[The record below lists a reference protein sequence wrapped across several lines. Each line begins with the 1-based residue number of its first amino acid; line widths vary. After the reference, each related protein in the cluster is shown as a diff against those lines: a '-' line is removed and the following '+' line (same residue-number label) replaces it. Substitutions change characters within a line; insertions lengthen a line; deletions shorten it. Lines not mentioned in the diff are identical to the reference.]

1 VDRFILANIFKK
13 QCKKLEHHPLAHRH
27 ARSQALQ
34 TFTLTS
40 SLRSSLLTFDQG
52 TSSGHQTGRVL
63 SFPQPGLP
71 RPVEY
76 LSISGMNMRS
86 CACNNQINLQAP
98 QKKSTVVFMFD
109 TRKEVAKIS
118 VMILL
123 LVETCKFCFV
133 ARNKLVGT

>member
-1 VDRFILANIFKK
+1 
-13 QCKKLEHHPLAHRH
+13 
-27 ARSQALQ
+27 
-34 TFTLTS
+34 
-40 SLRSSLLTFDQG
+40 
-52 TSSGHQTGRVL
+52 
-63 SFPQPGLP
+63 
-71 RPVEY
+71 
-76 LSISGMNMRS
+76 MNMRS
-86 CACNNQINLQAP
+86 CACNNQINVQAP